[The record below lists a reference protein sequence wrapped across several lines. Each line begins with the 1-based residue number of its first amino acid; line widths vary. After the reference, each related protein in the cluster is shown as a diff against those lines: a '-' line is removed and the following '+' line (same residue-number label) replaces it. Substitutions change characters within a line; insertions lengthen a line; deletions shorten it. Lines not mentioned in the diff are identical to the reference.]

1 MKNINQIF
9 KNNTHLM
16 DDPEIIE
23 LIEYCQELEGEVLE
37 KKIEDTYSKEEIYLQ
52 ILKEIYDS
60 CDKTLTDD
68 QISERFKETPRVD
81 FKEAVINLKKYMGAV
96 SQMYGFM
103 L

>member
-9 KNNTHLM
+9 KNNIHLM
-16 DDPEIIE
+16 DEPEVIE

-68 QISERFKETPRVD
+68 QLSERFKETPRVD

>member
-1 MKNINQIF
+1 
-9 KNNTHLM
+9 M
-16 DDPEIIE
+16 DEPEIIE

-68 QISERFKETPRVD
+68 QLSERFKEIPRVD

>member
-1 MKNINQIF
+1 
-9 KNNTHLM
+9 M
-16 DDPEIIE
+16 DEPEVIE
-23 LIEYCQELEGEVLE
+23 LIEYCQELEGKVLE

-68 QISERFKETPRVD
+68 QLSERFKETPRVD

>member
-1 MKNINQIF
+1 MKSVNQIF

-16 DDPEIIE
+16 DEPEVIE

-68 QISERFKETPRVD
+68 QRSERFKETPRVD

>member
-1 MKNINQIF
+1 MKSVNQIF

-16 DDPEIIE
+16 DEPEIIE
-23 LIEYCQELEGEVLE
+23 LIEYCQELAGEVLE

-68 QISERFKETPRVD
+68 QLSGRFKETPRVD